1 MNKTWIVAKHVFL
14 KNLKSPS
21 YYWMLLSP
29 FVFVLIGIG
38 ASFLIN
44 KAVSG
49 KQPTI
54 GIVGQPQQ
62 VSLLKTALKSKA
74 SVKSESSLKAAKN
87 ALSNEK
93 IDAYVKTNAGY
104 TKTEIVANSKS
115 SANFDSSSISQ
126 IISSLK
132 TESAVA
138 KLGLSAKQVKSIT
151 APASVKTKYVSVEN
165 KKVSQN
171 SNNGGRSVRYL
182 FAQGA
187 TIIIFMFLAI
197 YIQMTGSEIG
207 TEKGSRILESIL
219 AAVPARQH
227 FTGKIIAIVGLFI
240 FQLIAYIFIA
250 LIAFALAKPFNY
262 SKYLNLVDW
271 SQLGTS
277 FIVLTALI
285 TLGAII
291 IYIILAAVFASMVSR
306 QEDVAKS
313 TSVVMWIAMVP
324 YFLSFAVA
332 SSANAPVF
340 KVLSF
345 IPLISQSTM
354 PIRMAVS
361 SATTFDA
368 LIALALQILIILLLV
383 KFASGIYARNSLDYG
398 DGKPL
403 KKLLKYFQSKNS

>member
-1 MNKTWIVAKHVFL
+1 MNKTWIVAKHVFF
-14 KNLKSPS
+14 KNLKSPA
-21 YYWMLLSP
+21 YYWMLLAP

-38 ASFLIN
+38 ASFLIG

-49 KQPTI
+49 NQPTV
-54 GIVGQPQQ
+54 GIVGQPEQTI
-62 VSLLKTALKSKA
+62 VLKKALKSKA
-74 SVKSESSLKAAKN
+74 TVKVESGVKSAKK
-87 ALSNEK
+87 ALSTGK
-93 IDAYVKTNAGY
+93 IDAYVKTNSNY
-104 TKTEIVANSKS
+104 TKTEIVANSKA

-126 IISSLK
+126 IVSSLK
-132 TESAVA
+132 TETAVA
-138 KLGLSAKQVKSIT
+138 ALGLSEKQVKSIT
-151 APASVKTKYVSVEN
+151 SPADIQTKYVSVEN
-165 KKVSQN
+165 KKISHDSGN
-171 SNNGGRSVRYL
+171 SRDVRYI

-187 TIIIFMFLAI
+187 TIVIFMFLAI

-240 FQLIAYIFIA
+240 FQLITYTFIA

-262 SKYLNLVDW
+262 SKYLNLIDW
-271 SQLGTS
+271 SQLGIG
-277 FIVLTALI
+277 FIVLTVLI

-340 KVLSF
+340 KILSF
-345 IPLISQSTM
+345 IPLISQSIM

-368 LIALALQILIILLLV
+368 LIAFALQLIVIFLLV
-383 KFASGIYARNSLDYG
+383 SFASGIYARNSLDY
-398 DGKPL
+398 DDTKPL
-403 KKLLKYFQSKNS
+403 KKLLRSFKSKNS